1 MKQKSL
7 LNSTLNWFG
16 YDKNTV
22 SEKVILIDGEVD
34 GTLTWY
40 DNSLGQYFRGK
51 YGDIL
56 QLNDT
61 INSYV
66 VDDYVQNYLL

>member
-16 YDKNTV
+16 YEKNTV
-22 SEKVILIDGEVD
+22 GEKVILIDGEID

-40 DNSLGQYFRGK
+40 DNNLEQYFRGK

-56 QLNDT
+56 NDT
-61 INSYV
+61 INTYV
-66 VDDYVQNYLL
+66 IDDYVQNYFL